1 MLVRYIC
8 VARQLHGYLRAMFFG
23 AAVGVIGCLFREIE
37 FDPNGPYGWLDWLL
51 RVPGRICAAAIGL
64 PVAIWAT
71 KACLH
76 RPGAIPR
83 MAFTTWWGR
92 SGCVGVI
99 LLLIAAGIDQRLF
112 NEKAS
117 VGWEEALE
125 TIAYSLLAVSSFIPA
140 KLVTACEFP
149 RIPQRA
155 T

>member
-1 MLVRYIC
+1 
-8 VARQLHGYLRAMFFG
+8 
-23 AAVGVIGCLFREIE
+23 
-37 FDPNGPYGWLDWLL
+37 
-51 RVPGRICAAAIGL
+51 
-64 PVAIWAT
+64 
-71 KACLH
+71 
-76 RPGAIPR
+76 